1 MEKTA
6 IPTVVYAELTPNPAT
21 MKFVA
26 NRLLVP
32 DGVNLEFLT
41 KQQARPYSP
50 LADDLFNFPFVK
62 SVFITSNFITI
73 TKTDAIGWEM
83 INLQLREYI
92 RDFLQSNEKA
102 VTAIPEKTAPAAG
115 EEKTSTASV
124 STEPVE
130 PSQYDE
136 EIRKYLDEYVRPAVE
151 SDGGAIE
158 FKSFKDGVVTLVLKG
173 ACSGC
178 PSSTITLKQ
187 GIQTMLTTMMPDVI
201 KEVVA
206 EEG

>member
-6 IPTVVYAELTPNPAT
+6 IPTIVYAELTPNPAT

-26 NRLLVP
+26 NRMLVQE
-32 DGVNLEFLT
+32 GVNLEFQN

-62 SVFITSNFITI
+62 SVFITANFVTI
-73 TKTDAIGWEM
+73 TKNDSISWDL
-83 INLQLREYI
+83 INMQLREYI
-92 RDFLQSNEKA
+92 RDFLSQNENA
-102 VTAIPEKTAPAAG
+102 VVAIPEKGT
-115 EEKTSTASV
+115 EINKDEKPGLSSNL
-124 STEPVE
+124 EPIE
-130 PSQYDE
+130 PSQYDDD
-136 EIRKYLDEYVRPAVE
+136 IRKYLDEYVRPAVE
-151 SDGGAIE
+151 SDGGAID

-178 PSSTITLKQ
+178 PSSTVTLKQ

-206 EEG
+206 EQG

>member
-1 MEKTA
+1 MEQTT

-32 DGVNLEFLT
+32 DGINLEFLT

-62 SVFITSNFITI
+62 SVFITANFITI
-73 TKTDAIGWEM
+73 TKTDTISWEL

-92 RDFLQSNEKA
+92 RDFLQGNEKA
-102 VTAIPEKTAPAAG
+102 VTAIPEKTEKAEAP
-115 EEKTSTASV
+115 KLNKIDNT
-124 STEPVE
+124 PIE
-130 PSQYDE
+130 PSEHDDE
-136 EIRKYLDEYVRPAVE
+136 IIKYLDEYVRPAVE

-158 FKSFKDGVVTLVLKG
+158 FKSFKDGVVTVILKG

-178 PSSTITLKQ
+178 PSSTVTLKQ
-187 GIQTMLTTMMPDVI
+187 GIQTMLTTMLPAV

-206 EEG
+206 EEA

>member
-1 MEKTA
+1 MERTA
-6 IPTVVYAELTPNPAT
+6 IPTTVYAELTPNPAT

-26 NRLLVP
+26 NRLLVKE
-32 DGVNLEFLT
+32 GINLEFFN

-62 SVFITSNFITI
+62 SVFITANFVTI
-73 TKTDAIGWEM
+73 TKTDTISWEL
-83 INLQLREYI
+83 INQQLREYI
-92 RDFLQSNEKA
+92 RDFLQSNDA
-102 VTAIPEKTAPAAG
+102 PVTAIPEKTETVQAKPEQKIDSAPI
-115 EEKTSTASV
+115 
-124 STEPVE
+124 E
-130 PSQYDE
+130 PSEYDE

-158 FKSFKDGVVTLVLKG
+158 FKSFKDGVVTVVLKG

-178 PSSTITLKQ
+178 PSSTVTLKQ
-187 GIQTMLTTMMPDVI
+187 GIQTMLTTMLPAV

-206 EEG
+206 EEA

>member
-1 MEKTA
+1 MEKTT

-32 DGVNLEFLT
+32 DGVNLEFLS

-62 SVFITSNFITI
+62 SVFITSNFLTI
-73 TKTDAIGWEM
+73 TKTDTISWEL
-83 INLQLREYI
+83 INMQLREYI
-92 RDFLQSNEKA
+92 RDFLQENEKA
-102 VTAIPEKTAPAAG
+102 VVAFPEK
-115 EEKTSTASV
+115 
-124 STEPVE
+124 STEVKSATAEATPGKVYEAVE

-136 EIRKYLDEYVRPAVE
+136 EIRKYLDDYVRPAVE
-151 SDGGAIE
+151 SDGGAID
-158 FKSFKDGVVTLVLKG
+158 FKSFKDGVVTVVLKG

-178 PSSTITLKQ
+178 PSSTVTLKQ
-187 GIQTMLTTMMPDVI
+187 GIQTMLTTMMPEVI

-206 EEG
+206 EEA

>member
-26 NRLLVP
+26 NRMLVP

-62 SVFITSNFITI
+62 SVFITSNFVTI
-73 TKTDAIGWEM
+73 TKTDTISWEL
-83 INLQLREYI
+83 INMQLREYI
-92 RDFLQSNEKA
+92 RDFLQANAEA
-102 VTAIPEKTAPAAG
+102 VTAIPEKSAEAEIVKSSG
-115 EEKTSTASV
+115 SV
-124 STEPVE
+124 SNLEPVE
-130 PSQYDE
+130 PSQYDD

-158 FKSFKDGVVTLVLKG
+158 FRSFKDGVVTLVLKG

-178 PSSTITLKQ
+178 PSSTVTLKQ

>member
-1 MEKTA
+1 MEKTT

-73 TKTDAIGWEM
+73 TKTDTISWEL
-83 INLQLREYI
+83 INMQLREYI
-92 RDFLQSNEKA
+92 RDFLQENEKA
-102 VTAIPEKTAPAAG
+102 VVAIPEKSSETTPEPKSG
-115 EEKTSTASV
+115 IVDFTPSV
-124 STEPVE
+124 PTE
-130 PSQYDE
+130 YDE
-136 EIRKYLDEYVRPAVE
+136 DIRKYLDEYVRPAVE

-158 FKSFKDGVVTLVLKG
+158 FKSFKDGVVTVVLKG

-178 PSSTITLKQ
+178 PSSTVTLKQ
-187 GIQTMLTTMMPDVI
+187 GIQTMLTSMMPDIV
-201 KEVVA
+201 KEVVS
-206 EEG
+206 EEA

>member
-73 TKTDAIGWEM
+73 TKTDTIGWEM

-92 RDFLQSNEKA
+92 RDFLQENEKA
-102 VTAIPEKTAPAAG
+102 VVAIPEKIESKK
-115 EEKTSTASV
+115 EEGATSTTPISF
-124 STEPVE
+124 EGVE

-136 EIRKYLDEYVRPAVE
+136 DIRKYLDEYVRPAVE

-158 FKSFKDGVVTLVLKG
+158 FKSYKDGVVTLILKG

-178 PSSTITLKQ
+178 PSSTVTLKQ
-187 GIQTMLTTMMPDVI
+187 GIQTMLMTMMPDAI

>member
-73 TKTDAIGWEM
+73 TKTDTIGWEM

-92 RDFLQSNEKA
+92 RDFLQENEKA
-102 VTAIPEKTAPAAG
+102 VVAIPEKTAD
-115 EEKTSTASV
+115 TSSPDAPKFS
-124 STEPVE
+124 SNLEPVE

-151 SDGGAIE
+151 SDGGAID

-178 PSSTITLKQ
+178 PSSTVTLKQ